1 MVVKSNSRHR
11 RPTNNKQK
19 LREIRNCWYYRLCSK
34 KGTLWYTAPVNT
46 VRSVLRQSGR
56 CTGIKL

>member
-19 LREIRNCWYYRLCSK
+19 LRNFETA
-34 KGTLWYTAPVNT
+34 GT
-46 VRSVLRQSGR
+46 
-56 CTGIKL
+56 ID

>member
-19 LREIRNCWYYRLCSK
+19 LREISK
-34 KGTLWYTAPVNT
+34 L
-46 VRSVLRQSGR
+46 VLS
-56 CTGIKL
+56 TM

>member
-19 LREIRNCWYYRLCSK
+19 LREISKLVLSTIHGPDKYRKSANFA
-34 KGTLWYTAPVNT
+34 TMT
-46 VRSVLRQSGR
+46 
-56 CTGIKL
+56 